1 MIDKITTYKP
11 ASAPLRILTNWSD
24 GIHPSPKP
32 PFPLKGIKEMTE
44 EEQADEIVRRLSQPY
59 KTPAERLE
67 DEMMSIMSMEI
78 SKAIDDEIIEEM
90 KRVLSVP
97 GHIINAKESNS

>member
-32 PFPLKGIKEMTE
+32 PFPLKGVKDMNE
-44 EEQADEIVRRLSQPY
+44 EEQADEIIRRLSQPY
-59 KTPAERLE
+59 KIAAERLE
-67 DEMMSIMSMEI
+67 DEML
-78 SKAIDDEIIEEM
+78 
-90 KRVLSVP
+90 RVLSAEIAKEIDNEVIS
-97 GHIINAKESNS
+97 HIKRIYSTHTTNAKESNT